1 MGCLGSVLILGLSGP
16 GCSLCSAVVMLPFL
30 HSAVIHPNVSILTL
44 SGARSCDTRIW
55 HLSYVLEHGI
65 LGGTVAAAAISEGAP
80 PK

>member
-1 MGCLGSVLILGLSGP
+1 
-16 GCSLCSAVVMLPFL
+16 MLPFL